1 MTTDSVTGTGL
12 RRSYGEQTVL
22 DGIDL
27 RVAEGTVSAL
37 LGPNAAGKTTMVRI
51 LSTVIDADSGE
62 IGVGGHDVAA
72 EPDRVRKLIG
82 MRRRLD
88 LAMSRS
94 GHPLPHLLDGVG
106 MRSRLD
112 LAMSLIGDPR
122 VIFLDEPTTGLDPG
136 GRRDMWQLVRDLA
149 ADRVTVLLT
158 TRYLEEADRIAL
170 LGRAPLAPG

>member
-1 MTTDSVTGTGL
+1 MIPAPGTVSGMTTDSVTGTGL

-51 LSTVIDADSGE
+51 PSTVIGADSGE
-62 IGVGGHDVAA
+62 IRVGGHDVTA
-72 EPDRVRKLIG
+72 EPDRVRKPIG
-82 MRRRLD
+82 MRR
-88 LAMSRS
+88 
-94 GHPLPHLLDGVG
+94 P
-106 MRSRLD
+106 LD